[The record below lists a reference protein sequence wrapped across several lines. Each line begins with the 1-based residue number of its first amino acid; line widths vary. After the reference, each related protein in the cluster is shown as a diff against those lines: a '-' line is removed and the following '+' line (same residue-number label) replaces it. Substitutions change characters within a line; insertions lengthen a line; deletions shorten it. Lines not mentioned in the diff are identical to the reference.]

1 VQGGSVDFLLY
12 NVRAAYRGS
21 HHQPR
26 WIDGRFIDTAGIV
39 SGWKSAV
46 KGVVFALI
54 TFTRGGQ
61 DREESIPDRRES
73 VFASLGA

>member
-1 VQGGSVDFLLY
+1 MQGGSVDFLIY

-39 SGWKSAV
+39 PGWKSAV
-46 KGVVFALI
+46 KGVVFALR
-54 TFTRGGQ
+54 TFLRGGQ
-61 DREESIPDRRES
+61 GREEPILDRREG
-73 VFASLGA
+73 VLASLGA